1 MTEGEWRSVPGYEGV
16 YEVSSLGE
24 VRSIER
30 VVKYVDGRTRTY
42 PGIRLT
48 QSDNGFGYQVVTLS
62 KSKLSKKVRFVHHL
76 VMEAFVGKRP
86 PGLDTCHR
94 DNDKTNN
101 KLSNLRYD
109 TRESNLSD
117 SSTLAEFCQ
126 RGHPISGVNEMTGQR
141 RCLACSRASN
151 YCRYWG
157 RPVTPE
163 IADAYYREVTGSE
176 EPGDEEIIGRKIK
189 RVKRVKRVE
198 NV

>member
-1 MTEGEWRSVPGYEGV
+1 MTEGEVWRPIPGYEGY
-16 YEVSSLGE
+16 YEASSLGAIRSVPRE
-24 VRSIER
+24 VTYR
-30 VVKYVDGRTRTY
+30 DGRRYTY
-42 PGIRLT
+42 PGKVLT
-48 QSDNGFGYQVVTLS
+48 PSDNGCGYQVVTLS

-126 RGHPISGVNEMTGQR
+126 RGHPISGANEMTSQR

-157 RPVTPE
+157 KPVTSE

-176 EPGDEEIIGRKIK
+176 EPGDEEIIGRKFK
-189 RVKRVKRVE
+189 RVKKVE